1 MELKNSKIFNKE
13 IMQAVSAFCESQEIK
28 DVDNFMYLCF
38 KQGFDIKRYGL
49 LGKTLNDGEKD
60 LIKEVIVEKRVEIPV
75 EVIKE
80 VEKIVEVP
88 VDRIVEIIKEV
99 EVPVE
104 IIKEVEKIVEVTKE
118 IPVEKVVIQ
127 EVIKEVPVD
136 RVIEKEIYITDDE
149 QIKELSNKIERL
161 QNKPPIEKIVEVPV
175 DRVVEIVKEVEKIVE
190 VPVEKIVTNIEYIRD
205 QKIENELFGK
215 IEQLENETA
224 KKNEELDELRQT
236 LDELR
241 QKLDIKEDNDKVK
254 LLQQTLQNLRGELQ
268 QKNEQIRELDKINRD
283 LLNGNQNQAYL
294 LRGSNLNRR
303 I

>member
-1 MELKNSKIFNKE
+1 MDLKNSKIFNKE

-38 KQGFDIKRYGL
+38 KQGFDVKRYGL

-88 VDRIVEIIKEV
+88 VDRIVEIV
-99 EVPVE
+99 
-104 IIKEVEKIVEVTKE
+104 KE
-118 IPVEKVVIQ
+118 I
-127 EVIKEVPVD
+127 
-136 RVIEKEIYITDDE
+136 
-149 QIKELSNKIERL
+149 
-161 QNKPPIEKIVEVPV
+161 
-175 DRVVEIVKEVEKIVE
+175 EKIVE
-190 VPVEKIVTNIEYIRD
+190 VPVEKIVTNIEYISD
-205 QKIENELFGK
+205 NSKQNELLLK
-215 IEQLENETA
+215 IQQLENETA
-224 KKNEELDELRQT
+224 KKNEELDELSQT

-268 QKNEQIRELDKINRD
+268 QKNEQIKELEKINRD
-283 LLNGNQNQAYL
+283 LLNGNQNQGYL